1 MKYLTI
7 SAAALFL
14 FAAPAT
20 VFAQSDTSGGTGTGT
35 GVNQNGG
42 ATTEQNTGGTGEAG
56 SAGNQAATGSD
67 SQCNDQTASAGYDSF
82 SEKCRGQIDA
92 WAKDQAGTST
102 AFEGDVA
109 VGVVVPESVAIV
121 EVPAYRDYGY
131 VVLNDRR
138 VLVERSTRKVIHVY

>member
-14 FAAPAT
+14 FAAPGS
-20 VFAQSDTSGGTGTGT
+20 VLAQSDTGGTGTGT
-35 GVNQNGG
+35 ETDQPAGTGNQ
-42 ATTEQNTGGTGEAG
+42 GGTGEAG
-56 SAGNQAATGSD
+56 ATGNQAGTGSD
-67 SQCNDQTASAGYDSF
+67 SQCNDQTATSGYDSF

-92 WAKDQAGTST
+92 WAQSQTGASV

-109 VGVVVPESVAIV
+109 VGTVLPETVEVI

-131 VVLNDRR
+131 VMLNDRR
-138 VLVERSTRKVIHVY
+138 VLVDRGSRKVVRVY